1 MPRITY
7 KKSVSMGEAISS
19 LCFFFVGVIWL
30 SHGVD
35 FFETGNLWRALGL
48 FICAIISFAACLRFV
63 IQNFVFNLMGAIDAK
78 RQKNQRNLQ

>member
-7 KKSVSMGEAISS
+7 KKSVSMGDAISS

-35 FFETGNLWRALGL
+35 FFEAGNFWRALGL
-48 FICAIISFAACLRFV
+48 FLYSIISFAACLRFV
-63 IQNFVFNLMGAIDAK
+63 IQNFVFNLMVAINEK
-78 RQKNQRNLQ
+78 KQKAHRNV